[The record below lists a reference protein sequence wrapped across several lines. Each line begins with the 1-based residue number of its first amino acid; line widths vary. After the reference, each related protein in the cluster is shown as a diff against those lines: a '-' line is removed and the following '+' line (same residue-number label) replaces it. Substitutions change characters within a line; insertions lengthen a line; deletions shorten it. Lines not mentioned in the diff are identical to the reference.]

1 MMSTA
6 IHLWT
11 TIKSLG
17 WKLLLPIFGFLAPI
31 KMLLILV
38 GIGITADTLSGI
50 YWAVKKGGWEAFS
63 SRKFRRVANK
73 ILVYNLVVITMY
85 AMDIYLLGEIIKL
98 FIGIPLILTKFTA
111 IVLISI
117 EGFSLDET
125 LRANNDGKGIWFYI
139 KRVIGLAKD
148 FKNEAGDIFPEDK

>member
-1 MMSTA
+1 MVQLTN
-6 IHLWT
+6 LFT

-17 WKLLLPIFGFLAPI
+17 WKLLLPVLGFIAPI
-31 KMLLILV
+31 KFLLILV
-38 GIGITADTLSGI
+38 GIAIAADTISGV
-50 YWAVKKGGWEAFS
+50 YWAVKRGGWKSFS

-73 ILVYNLVVITMY
+73 ILVYNLVVISMY

-125 LRANNDGKGIWFYI
+125 LKANNDNRGVWYHV
-139 KRVIGLAKD
+139 KRLIGAAKSV
-148 FKNEAGDIFPEDK
+148 KTEAEELKEDK

>member
-1 MMSTA
+1 
-6 IHLWT
+6 
-11 TIKSLG
+11 
-17 WKLLLPIFGFLAPI
+17 
-31 KMLLILV
+31 
-38 GIGITADTLSGI
+38 
-50 YWAVKKGGWEAFS
+50 
-63 SRKFRRVANK
+63 
-73 ILVYNLVVITMY
+73 
-85 AMDIYLLGEIIKL
+85 MDIYLLGEIIKL